1 VKTQPEIVRGT
12 PLREADLKRGRVF
25 TVSYVP
31 KLQYAWDTG
40 EAISRYLEELGQGR
54 LIARRCRGCER
65 VMIPPRMF
73 CERCFRSTDEWVY
86 VNGTGT
92 VKTFSLCYV
101 TWDVRVLRRP
111 QIPAVIDIDG
121 ASPGMGILHVLGK
134 VAPKQVRVGMK
145 VRAVWKPASK
155 RVGSITDIAYWRPLK
170 KG

>member
-1 VKTQPEIVRGT
+1 MKTQPEIVRGT

-155 RVGSITDIAYWRPLK
+155 RVGSITDIAYWEPLK

>member
-1 VKTQPEIVRGT
+1 
-12 PLREADLKRGRVF
+12 VF